1 MISIGI
7 FHMKGGVGKS
17 ALTVFLAD
25 FLSSL
30 HELRVLV
37 VDLDPQGST
46 SKALIPE
53 AVIEKAFKQGRSST
67 ALLRYACNGG
77 VTAEQ
82 SKSCLLHREA
92 GGKPR
97 KGSVPL
103 STLAVLATHREDW
116 REFNEEIS
124 ALARTERWKFLDVLK
139 DALAPL
145 KNDYDVALIDFPGSE
160 IQFWTMMGLRAT
172 DRWLLPE
179 IPDFFSTADIESVVD
194 LVHEAQ
200 KNSTHTILPLGTL
213 LNICPNRQSDT
224 YRKARA
230 ALMALQDAKAIPSS
244 FSKEAE
250 VLHRPEAMKATD
262 WGSEGS
268 KTLVARYGSA
278 TKPFQVGLRKL
289 AKEVLERLGQTSD
302 KDKLSVVA
310 NLRRKLRD
318 FWRS

>member
-25 FLSSL
+25 FLSSI
-30 HELRVLV
+30 HEQRVLV

-53 AVIEKAFKQGRSST
+53 DKIDKAFKSGLSLT
-67 ALLRYACNGG
+67 ALLRHACNGG
-77 VTAEQ
+77 VTKEQ
-82 SKSCLLHREA
+82 VECCLLHREQT
-92 GGKPR
+92 GKAR

-103 STLAVLATHREDW
+103 GALSVLATHREDW
-116 REFNEEIS
+116 RELNEEINS
-124 ALARTERWKFLDVLK
+124 LERTKRWRFLDVLK
-139 DALAPL
+139 DALAPV
-145 KNDYDVALIDFPGSE
+145 KDDFDIALLDFPGSE
-160 IQFWTMMGLRAT
+160 ILFWTTMGLRAT
-172 DRWLLPE
+172 DYWLLPE
-179 IPDFFSTADIESVVD
+179 IPDFFSIADIESVVE

-200 KNSTHTILPLGTL
+200 KNSTHTIHPLGTL
-213 LNICPNRQSDT
+213 LNICPDRKSDT

-230 ALMALQDAKAIPSS
+230 ALSALEDHKAIPPL

-268 KTLVARYGSA
+268 KTLVSRYGPA
-278 TKPFQVGLRKL
+278 TKPFHVGLRKL
-289 AKEVLERLGQTSD
+289 AKELLERLGRSSGR
-302 KDKLSVVA
+302 DKLSVVA